1 MKIALFGADGR
12 TGVYLVAEAVSR
24 GHEIVGGARNT
35 AHLSDAE
42 AVTYHTCNVLDRKS
56 VDKIIAGSDVVVSVI
71 GHVKHSPEFLQSDG
85 ISNIIWSMERHG
97 VRRLI
102 SLTGTGVRFPGDK
115 ITLIDRILNMSI
127 GLIDP
132 KRIADGKKH
141 VDIIKNSNL
150 DWTII
155 RVLKLQNTK
164 STKFVL
170 REGGPTKNYVSRE
183 DVARAILDVVEN
195 KSFIREAPILSKAN

>member
-24 GHEIVGGARNT
+24 GHKIAGGARNT
-35 AHLSDAE
+35 AHLSNTE
-42 AVTYHTCNVLDRKS
+42 QVTYHTCDVLDRKS
-56 VDKIIAGSDVVVSVI
+56 VDKIISGCDAVVSVI
-71 GHVKHSPEFLQSDG
+71 GHVKHSPGFLQSDG
-85 ISNIIWSMERHG
+85 IQHIISSMEKHG

-102 SLTGTGVRFPGDK
+102 SLTGTGVRFPGDS
-115 ITLIDRILNMSI
+115 ITLIDRILNISI

-164 STKFVL
+164 PTPFVL
-170 REGGPTKNYVSRE
+170 SENGPTKNYVSRE
-183 DVARAILDVVEN
+183 EVAQAIVDVLEQDT
-195 KSFIREAPILSKAN
+195 FIRKSPILSKT